1 MMGVG
6 VGSDGLDDGA
16 NELLV
21 AWVVHVVVMS
31 EVTGF
36 FFFGSRVVLRM
47 HDNGVTRGAA
57 EISLVMAF
65 GVGEI
70 ELGRSGAYRA
80 IHRWS
85 IGKEWENCCVI
96 YVSLKMPNEVT
107 IRVSPEVAATPE
119 LLRKEVERVLGGR
132 GMHQPEEIIGVHVR
146 RRSIDARGRTPVVQL
161 QVQVFGE
168 GEQAEWEQVQRAV
181 YESEAVFLP
190 EYPDVREAQ
199 EVHIVGAG
207 PAGLFAAL
215 RLLEQGVKP
224 VVWERGKNVRE
235 RIADLKGINVDHV
248 VNPDSNY
255 CFGEGGAGTY
265 SDGKLYTRAKKRGN
279 VRRILEL
286 LVGFGAVPEILVEA
300 HPHIGTNKL
309 PKIIAAMRECILE
322 HGGEINFGHRVVD
335 VVLEGDGDSR
345 RIAGLEVMKIDDAPV
360 RNIPAKHVILATG
373 HSARDIFE
381 LLVRREI
388 AVEAK
393 PLAIGVRVEHPQ
405 ALIDSIQY
413 SCESRGEY
421 LPAAPYSV
429 VHQVEG
435 RGVYSFCM
443 CPGGVVAPCATKPG
457 EIVTNGW
464 SSSRRARSTANSGIV
479 VELELADFEAYQ
491 AEHGP
496 LAAMAFQADIE
507 RKAWEAGGRTQ
518 TAPAQRLV
526 DFVEGRVSKDL
537 PKTSYS
543 PGLRSVDLA
552 EVLPGFIVER
562 LREGF
567 VAFDK
572 KMKGFLTNE
581 AVVHA
586 PETRTS
592 SPVRIPRDEERL
604 VHPQVSGL
612 YPCGEGAG
620 YAGGIISAAMDGE
633 RVAEAVVRSVRG
645 E

>member
-1 MMGVG
+1 
-6 VGSDGLDDGA
+6 
-16 NELLV
+16 
-21 AWVVHVVVMS
+21 
-31 EVTGF
+31 
-36 FFFGSRVVLRM
+36 
-47 HDNGVTRGAA
+47 
-57 EISLVMAF
+57 
-65 GVGEI
+65 
-70 ELGRSGAYRA
+70 
-80 IHRWS
+80 
-85 IGKEWENCCVI
+85 
-96 YVSLKMPNEVT
+96 MPNELT
-107 IRVSPEVAATPE
+107 LRVSPEIAATPE
-119 LLRKEVERVLGGR
+119 LLRKEVERVLGGE
-132 GMHQPEEIIGVHVR
+132 GTHQPEKKKEAETILGIHVR
-146 RRSIDARGRTPVVQL
+146 KRSIDARGRTPVMQL

-168 GEQAEWEQVQRAV
+168 GEQAEWEAVQRALTGP
-181 YESEAVFLP
+181 EAVYLP
-190 EYPDVREAQ
+190 EYRDVRQAE
-199 EVHIVGAG
+199 EVHIIGAG

-215 RLLEQGVKP
+215 KVIEQGLKP
-224 VVWERGKNVRE
+224 VVWERGKDVRE
-235 RIADLKGINVDHV
+235 RVKDLKGINVHHV

-265 SDGKLYTRAKKRGN
+265 SDGKLYTRSKKRGD
-279 VRRILEL
+279 VQRILEL

-309 PKIIAAMRECILE
+309 PKIIAAMRECILS
-322 HGGEINFGHRVVD
+322 HGGEVHFGHRVVD
-335 VVLEGDGDSR
+335 LVLEGDGASR
-345 RIAGLEVMKIDDAPV
+345 CIAGLEVMKIDDAPV

-388 AVEAK
+388 TLEAK

-479 VELELADFEAYQ
+479 VELELADFKDYEE
-491 AEHGP
+491 EHGP
-496 LAAMAFQADIE
+496 LAAMAFQAEIE

-537 PKTSYS
+537 PKTSYA

-552 EVLPGFIVER
+552 EVLPDFIVQR

-567 VAFDK
+567 VAFDR

-604 VHPQVSGL
+604 VHPEIEGL

-633 RVAEAVVRSVRG
+633 RVAEAVVRTVFR
-645 E
+645 